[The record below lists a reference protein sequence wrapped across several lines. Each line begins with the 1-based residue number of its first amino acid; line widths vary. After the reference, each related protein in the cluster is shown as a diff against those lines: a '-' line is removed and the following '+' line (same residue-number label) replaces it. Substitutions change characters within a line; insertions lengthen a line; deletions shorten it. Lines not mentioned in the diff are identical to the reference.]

1 MKRKTGILLLAFLL
15 LVGGGCLAFEGL
27 KIEVKAK
34 VGQILLNRA
43 WRDTLETGKEHRP
56 WSSFDASPIF
66 RLTVPKYEVD
76 QVVLKGTSGQNLAWG
91 PSYHVESALPLEK
104 GTTVI
109 SSHRDSHGI
118 FIKNMQIGDVIKL
131 QDRNKNWH
139 TYSVEDLF
147 ILDVNIENVAL
158 NPNNDERLLL
168 VTCYPF
174 EAINSGTSLRYV
186 VSAVKKPSEWQI
198 ASQ

>member
-27 KIEVKAK
+27 KIELKAK

-43 WRDTLETGKEHRP
+43 WENTLETGKEQRP
-56 WSSFDASPIF
+56 WSGFDGSLVF
-66 RLTVPKYEVD
+66 RLTVPKYKVD

-91 PSYHVESALPLEK
+91 PSYHVESSLPEEK
-104 GTTVI
+104 GPTVI

-131 QDRNKNWH
+131 QDHHKNWH
-139 TYSVEDLF
+139 TYAVEDLF
-147 ILDVNIENVAL
+147 ILDVNKENVAL
-158 NPNNDERLLL
+158 NPNDDRLLL

-174 EAINSGTSLRYV
+174 EAVFSGTPLRYV
-186 VSAVKKPSEWQI
+186 VSAVKKPSEWRI